1 MLVCALD
8 KATGLEGTTAQHE
21 IHYREIQREI
31 DMSDDPLAIS
41 KPVDSAEAAIQA
53 DQAEQSHNVA
63 AAPDPR
69 DTAPSPASAEINDTL
84 KTRSNGDFAMEK
96 SDSEAETVVL
106 SGKEEDAEQKMRKAI
121 KLEEASVAEPV
132 ANGQSDT
139 LPIIQ
144 EDQREGSREEDDRK
158 PSLKR
163 KRTIPEN
170 GSGDL
175 PITGNSSN
183 LSSIISSPVQAVHS
197 SKATDSASDRS
208 RSSPPF
214 EEVAQQL
221 EGRAKKE
228 RSGSDSAHN
237 RRQAGKSN
245 REAGPANARKRRET
259 RSATHFDGPAHRS
272 ESPPPRNNHR
282 ARSSQSASSHPNGV
296 TKRRK
301 APAPVHI
308 ERRRKVSEDAH
319 PDSDD
324 SSSVHSRH
332 QLQKTAP
339 ADDLA
344 MSPAKMPI
352 SHKKNRDRSGRT
364 LLARACAQDA
374 AEAEKWLK
382 ERPQDI
388 DVPDNAGNT
397 PLQIAALEGDVEI
410 VQLLLDAGCDTTS
423 KNIDKDTP
431 LIDAVENGHLE
442 VVRLLLKAGLDPRQ
456 KNAKGQEPLELIPAD
471 DEEAE
476 DIRNALLAS
485 KKEKESLR
493 RPSEDHH
500 RHSTGSKDIEMSS
513 TGASGASPARS
524 PPPPGPGV
532 RRRTA
537 RSQPTDDA
545 LLWVNPTPERLR
557 DAAGK
562 GDLTIVDHILK
573 MRPKVDTEAVIAAAR
588 GGHDGVLN
596 LMMAIGNLD
605 ADPEPLRS
613 GEYKPAY
620 STPMLTAIGRGNI
633 SVIQLL
639 LSQPGFDP
647 TRRRYRDLTYYE
659 LSKERQGSEWQEEYD
674 ILKEAYDDHRPNGGR
689 RSNNTSPRKVR
700 PKRADSNKHSSEPSS
715 SPNDSRKVRKSKPP
729 PDDEPLEGVK
739 EDSSHK
745 GTGSRHLGDELR
757 KQQDS
762 AIVSDRDSDALGL
775 PKHKQKESKSN
786 SDITRPAIS
795 RANSLKPKRRLMSGN
810 DFKTGKDLKRRS
822 SHVAEARDD
831 PIRRK
836 SGDSIS
842 GRQRKSSDASEST
855 AKISKASSEEPTN
868 VKSELGKK
876 RHRMS
881 VSPQASKTDVPA
893 TTEAVRKKKR
903 RVDSQGNAIDQDR
916 DRSFRPGPAMVAN
929 MIASPTAVPS
939 PTVSHSAAPVAF
951 MGSNTASP
959 VTKSPIE
966 SRIHSTLISPVHS
979 IDQTLQ
985 HQQPPPQHPDSDDM
999 RAQRQVEE
1007 DVLRQERL
1015 DHERERQAA
1024 QEEEERLEKIES
1036 EKRRQAEAELERK
1049 ARAEREEA
1057 EEKAR
1062 IAQEEEDARLEAQR
1076 QAEEEQRRIQVERE
1090 EEENRIAKKKR
1101 DEEIQ
1106 QRRMEQ
1112 ERLRKEAEE
1121 RRRRELEE
1129 RESKRRMQA
1138 QEEAERLR
1146 RQSLPNGLRRAA
1158 ELSPEDAR
1166 TAKEVSKWLPLRT
1179 VTTQELDP
1187 GCEAQM
1193 AEERWVANIQAAPI
1207 LAIKDLELS
1216 QCKSHFEPVHEA
1228 SLIHTAD
1235 TAWTRFP
1242 ATINHHGSLWRQLRN
1257 PMSQALPPSLLSPTE
1272 VYKLDE
1278 ETRPKF
1284 FNLKHV
1290 FWIKLSEF
1298 MDIVPRHPH
1307 LVSIKLGTRAMV
1319 LHEFPFGRGG
1329 TWDKPGGG
1337 GSSSGEEVVK
1347 QEAAASPIM
1356 NGNMTN
1362 GYR

>member
-1 MLVCALD
+1 
-8 KATGLEGTTAQHE
+8 
-21 IHYREIQREI
+21 
-31 DMSDDPLAIS
+31 MSDDPLAIS
-41 KPVDSAEAAIQA
+41 KPVDSGEAAIQA

-63 AAPDPR
+63 AAPDPP
-69 DTAPSPASAEINDTL
+69 DTAPSPASAEINETL
-84 KTRSNGDFAMEK
+84 KTRSNGDSAMDK

-121 KLEEASVAEPV
+121 KLEEASVAESV
-132 ANGQSDT
+132 ANGQSDN
-139 LPIIQ
+139 LPIIR
-144 EDQREGSREEDDRK
+144 EDQREGSREENDRK

-170 GSGDL
+170 GIGDL
-175 PITGNSSN
+175 PVTGNSSN
-183 LSSIISSPVQAVHS
+183 LSSIISSPIQAVHS

-214 EEVAQQL
+214 EEVAQQP

-237 RRQAGKSN
+237 RRQGGKSN

-282 ARSSQSASSHPNGV
+282 ARSSQSTSSHPNGV

-301 APAPVHI
+301 APAPVHV
-308 ERRRKVSEDAH
+308 ERRRKVSEDIH

-332 QLQKTAP
+332 QMQKTAP

-374 AEAEKWLK
+374 AEAEKWLR

-500 RHSTGSKDIEMSS
+500 RHSTGSKDVEISS
-513 TGASGASPARS
+513 TGASGASPTRS

-620 STPMLTAIGRGNI
+620 STPMLAAIGRGNI

-659 LSKERQGSEWQEEYD
+659 LSKERQGSEWQEEYY

-715 SPNDSRKVRKSKPP
+715 SPNDSRKVRKNKPP
-729 PDDEPLEGVK
+729 PDDDPLEGVK
-739 EDSSHK
+739 EDFSHK
-745 GTGSRHLGDELR
+745 GTGSRHLGDELK

-786 SDITRPAIS
+786 SDIARPAIS

-836 SGDSIS
+836 SGDSVS

-881 VSPQASKTDVPA
+881 VSPQASKTDVPG

-939 PTVSHSAAPVAF
+939 PTVSQSAAPVAF

-985 HQQPPPQHPDSDDM
+985 HQHPPQHPDSDDM

-1007 DVLRQERL
+1007 DMLRQERL

-1036 EKRRQAEAELERK
+1036 EKRRQAEAELELK
-1049 ARAEREEA
+1049 AQAEREEA
-1057 EEKAR
+1057 ERKAR
-1062 IAQEEEDARLEAQR
+1062 IAQEEEDARLESQR
-1076 QAEEEQRRIQVERE
+1076 QAEEEQRKLQMERE
-1090 EEENRIAKKKR
+1090 EEENRIARKKR
-1101 DEEIQ
+1101 DEEMQ

-1146 RQSLPNGLRRAA
+1146 RQSLPNGLKRAA

-1166 TAKEVSKWLPLRT
+1166 TAKEVTKWLPLRT

-1193 AEERWVANIQAAPI
+1193 ADERWVANIQAAPI

-1216 QCKSHFEPVHEA
+1216 QCKSHPKFLHGA

-1242 ATINHHGSLWRQLRN
+1242 ATMNHHGSLWRQLRN

-1272 VYKLDE
+1272 VYNLDE

-1298 MDIVPRHPH
+1298 MDIVPRHQH
-1307 LVSIKLGTRAMV
+1307 LAGIKLGTRAMV

-1329 TWDKPGGG
+1329 TWDRPGGG
-1337 GSSSGEEVVK
+1337 ASSSGEETVK
-1347 QEAAASPIM
+1347 QEAAASPVM

>member
-1 MLVCALD
+1 MN
-8 KATGLEGTTAQHE
+8 
-21 IHYREIQREI
+21 
-31 DMSDDPLAIS
+31 DDSLAVS
-41 KPVDSAEAAIQA
+41 KPVDSAEPVTQA

-63 AAPDPR
+63 AAPGPR
-69 DTAPSPASAEINDTL
+69 DPAPSPVTSQINGASIN
-84 KTRSNGDFAMEK
+84 RSNGDPAMDK

-106 SGKEEDAEQKMRKAI
+106 SGKEDAEQKMRKAI
-121 KLEEASVAEPV
+121 KMEEASVAEPLP
-132 ANGQSDT
+132 NGQSDN
-139 LPIIQ
+139 LPTIR
-144 EDQREGSREEDDRK
+144 EDHREGSREKNGRT

-163 KRTIPEN
+163 KRTILEN
-170 GSGDL
+170 RSGDA
-175 PITGNSSN
+175 PDTGNSSN
-183 LSSIISSPVQAVHS
+183 LSSTISSPVQAVHS
-197 SKATDSASDRS
+197 SKATETASDRS

-221 EGRAKKE
+221 EGKGKKQ

-237 RRQAGKSN
+237 RRQSGKSD
-245 REAGPANARKRRET
+245 REAGLANARKRRET
-259 RSATHFDGPAHRS
+259 RSATHFDAPAHRS
-272 ESPPPRNNHR
+272 ESPPSHNNHR
-282 ARSSQSASSHPNGV
+282 AQSTQSRNPHPNGV

-301 APAPVHI
+301 VPTPLHM
-308 ERRRKVSEDAH
+308 ERRRKVSEDTH

-332 QLQKTAP
+332 HQQKTTST
-339 ADDLA
+339 DGHA
-344 MSPAKMPI
+344 MSPAKVSI
-352 SHKKNRDRSGRT
+352 SSKKNRDRSGRT

-374 AEAEKWLK
+374 NEAEKWLK

-397 PLQIAALEGDVEI
+397 PLQIAALEGDVE
-410 VQLLLDAGCDTTS
+410 VVRLLLNAGCDTTS

-456 KNAKGQEPLELIPAD
+456 KNAKGQEPSELIPTD
-471 DEEAE
+471 IEEAE
-476 DIRNALLAS
+476 DIREALLAS

-500 RHSTGSKDIEMSS
+500 RHSTGSRDVEMSS
-513 TGASGASPARS
+513 TGASGASPTRS
-524 PPPPGPGV
+524 PPPPAPGV

-573 MRPKVDTEAVIAAAR
+573 MRPKVDTEAVLAAAR
-588 GGHDGVLN
+588 AGHDGVLN
-596 LMMAIGNLD
+596 LMMAIGIVD
-605 ADPEPLRS
+605 PDPEPLRS
-613 GEYKPAY
+613 REYKPAF
-620 STPMLTAIGRGNI
+620 STPMLAAIGRGSI

-639 LSQPGFDP
+639 LNQPSFDP
-647 TRRRYRDLTYYE
+647 TRRRFRDLTYYE
-659 LSKERQGSEWQEEYD
+659 ISKERQGSEWQEEYD
-674 ILKEAYDDHRPNGGR
+674 ILKEAYDNYRPNGGR
-689 RSNNTSPRKVR
+689 RSNNNSPRKVR
-700 PKRADSNKHSSEPSS
+700 PKRADSTKGSSEPSS
-715 SPNDSRKVRKSKPP
+715 SPHDSRKARKTKPS
-729 PDDEPLEGVK
+729 PDDHPVEGARK
-739 EDSSHK
+739 DSSHK
-745 GTGSRHLGDELR
+745 GSGSGYLGEQLQ

-762 AIVSDRDSDALGL
+762 AIASDRDSDVLGHSK
-775 PKHKQKESKSN
+775 PKHKESKSN
-786 SDITRPAIS
+786 SDIARPALN
-795 RANSLKPKRRLMSGN
+795 RADSLKPKRRLMSGN
-810 DFKTGKDLKRRS
+810 DFKTDKDLKRRA
-822 SHVAEARDD
+822 SHVAEARDN
-831 PIRRK
+831 PSRR
-836 SGDSIS
+836 SDSVS
-842 GRQRKSSDASEST
+842 GRQRRSSDASEST
-855 AKISKASSEEPTN
+855 AKVSKASSEEPTN
-868 VKSELGKK
+868 VKNELGKK

-881 VSPQASKTDVPA
+881 VSPQANKSGLPG

-916 DRSFRPGPAMVAN
+916 DRSFRHGPAMVAN

-939 PTVSHSAAPVAF
+939 PTVSQGTAPVAF

-959 VTKSPIE
+959 VTKSPTE
-966 SRIHSTLISPVHS
+966 SRIHSTLISPVNS
-979 IDQTLQ
+979 IDQALQ
-985 HQQPPPQHPDSDDM
+985 PQQPPPPPSDLDDL
-999 RAQRQVEE
+999 RAQRQMEE
-1007 DVLRQERL
+1007 DVLRQGRL

-1024 QEEEERLEKIES
+1024 QEEEERLRDIES
-1036 EKRRQAEAELERK
+1036 EKQRQAEAELERK

-1057 EEKAR
+1057 ERKAR
-1062 IAQEEEDARLEAQR
+1062 IAQDEEDARVEAQR
-1076 QAEEEQRRIQVERE
+1076 QAEEQQRQMQIERE

-1101 DEEIQ
+1101 DDEMQ
-1106 QRRMEQ
+1106 QRRAEQ
-1112 ERLRKEAEE
+1112 ERLRKESEE

-1129 RESKRRMQA
+1129 RESKRRMQL

-1166 TAKEVSKWLPLRT
+1166 TAKEVTKWLPLRT

-1187 GCEAQM
+1187 SCEPQV
-1193 AEERWVANIQAAPI
+1193 AEERWIANIQAAPI

-1216 QCKSHFEPVHEA
+1216 QCKFFISKPLRVA
-1228 SLIHTAD
+1228 RLMQTAD
-1235 TAWTRFP
+1235 TAWTRFS
-1242 ATINHHGSLWRQLRN
+1242 ATTNHHGSLWRQLRN
-1257 PMSQALPPSLLSPTE
+1257 PMSQVLPPSHLSSTE
-1272 VYKLDE
+1272 VYHLDD

-1298 MDIVPRHPH
+1298 MDIVPRHQH
-1307 LVSIKLGTRAMV
+1307 LAGIKLGTRAMV
-1319 LHEFPFGRGG
+1319 LHDYPFGKGG
-1329 TWDKPGGG
+1329 TWDKPGGSG
-1337 GSSSGEEVVK
+1337 GEEVVK

>member
-1 MLVCALD
+1 MNND
-8 KATGLEGTTAQHE
+8 
-21 IHYREIQREI
+21 
-31 DMSDDPLAIS
+31 SLAIS
-41 KPVDSAEAAIQA
+41 KPVDSGEAATHA

-63 AAPDPR
+63 AAPNPR
-69 DTAPSPASAEINDTL
+69 DSTSSPVTALINGTPPN
-84 KTRSNGDFAMEK
+84 RSNGALGDSAMDK

-106 SGKEEDAEQKMRKAI
+106 SGKEEDAEQKMSKAI
-121 KLEEASVAEPV
+121 KLEEASIAEPV
-132 ANGQSDT
+132 ANGQSEN
-139 LPIIQ
+139 LPTIR
-144 EDQREGSREEDDRK
+144 EDQREGSRDENGPK

-163 KRTIPEN
+163 KRTIPEK
-170 GSGDL
+170 GSGDV
-175 PITGNSSN
+175 PDTGNSSN
-183 LSSIISSPVQAVHS
+183 LSSTVSSPVQAVHS
-197 SKATDSASDRS
+197 SKATDTASDRS

-214 EEVAQQL
+214 EEVTRQL
-221 EGRAKKE
+221 EGRIKKQ
-228 RSGSDSAHN
+228 RSGSDGAHN
-237 RRQAGKSN
+237 RRQAGKSD
-245 REAGPANARKRRET
+245 REAGPANPRKRRET

-272 ESPPPRNNHR
+272 ESPPSRNNHR
-282 ARSSQSASSHPNGV
+282 ARSIQSTNSHPNGV

-301 APAPVHI
+301 VPAPLHV
-308 ERRRKVSEDAH
+308 ERRRKASEDTH

-332 QLQKTAP
+332 HLQKIAST
-339 ADDLA
+339 DGHA
-344 MSPAKMPI
+344 MSPAKMSI

-374 AEAEKWLK
+374 SEAEKWLK

-397 PLQIAALEGDVEI
+397 PLQIAALEGDVEV
-410 VQLLLDAGCDTTS
+410 VQLLLNAGCDTTS

-476 DIRNALLAS
+476 DIREALLTS

-493 RPSEDHH
+493 RPSEDHL
-500 RHSTGSKDIEMSS
+500 RHSTGSRDVEMSS
-513 TGASGASPARS
+513 TGASGASPTRS
-524 PPPPGPGV
+524 PPPPAPGV

-573 MRPKVDTEAVIAAAR
+573 MRPKVDTEAVLAAAR

-605 ADPEPLRS
+605 SDPEPLRS

-620 STPMLTAIGRGNI
+620 STPMLAAIGRGNI

-659 LSKERQGSEWQEEYD
+659 ISKERQGSGSEWQEEYD
-674 ILKEAYDDHRPNGGR
+674 ILKEAYDNHRSSGGR
-689 RSNNTSPRKVR
+689 RSNNNSPRKVR
-700 PKRADSNKHSSEPSS
+700 PKRADSNKQSSEPSS
-715 SPNDSRKVRKSKPP
+715 SPHDSRKARRTKPP
-729 PDDEPLEGVK
+729 PDDDPIEGVRK
-739 EDSSHK
+739 ESAQK
-745 GTGSRHLGDELR
+745 GIGSRHLGDELK

-762 AIVSDRDSDALGL
+762 AIASDRDSDALGL
-775 PKHKQKESKSN
+775 PKPKHKESKSN
-786 SDITRPAIS
+786 TDAARPAIN
-795 RANSLKPKRRLMSGN
+795 RADSLKPKRRLMSGN
-810 DFKTGKDLKRRS
+810 DFKTDKDLKRRGS
-822 SHVAEARDD
+822 QVAGARDD
-831 PIRRK
+831 PVRRK
-836 SGDSIS
+836 SGDSVS

-868 VKSELGKK
+868 VKSEAGKK
-876 RHRMS
+876 RHRIS
-881 VSPQASKTDVPA
+881 VSPQASKTDIPE

-916 DRSFRPGPAMVAN
+916 DRSFRPGPAMVAH

-939 PTVSHSAAPVAF
+939 PPVSQGTAPVAF

-966 SRIHSTLISPVHS
+966 SRVHSTLISPVNS
-979 IDQTLQ
+979 IDQALQQ
-985 HQQPPPQHPDSDDM
+985 HQSSDLDDM

-1007 DVLRQERL
+1007 DILRQERL
-1015 DHERERQAA
+1015 DRERERQAA
-1024 QEEEERLEKIES
+1024 QEEEERLEEIES
-1036 EKRRQAEAELERK
+1036 EKRRQAEAELERN
-1049 ARAEREEA
+1049 ALAEREEA
-1057 EEKAR
+1057 ERKAR
-1062 IAQEEEDARLEAQR
+1062 IARDEEEARLEAQR
-1076 QAEEEQRRIQVERE
+1076 RAEEEQRQLQMERE
-1090 EEENRIAKKKR
+1090 EEENRIARKKR
-1101 DEEIQ
+1101 DEEMQ
-1106 QRRMEQ
+1106 QRRVEQ
-1112 ERLRKEAEE
+1112 ERLRKEGEE
-1121 RRRRELEE
+1121 RRRREMEE

-1166 TAKEVSKWLPLRT
+1166 TTKEVTKWLPLRT

-1187 GCEAQM
+1187 GCEPQM
-1193 AEERWVANIQAAPI
+1193 AEERWIANIQAAPI
-1207 LAIKDLELS
+1207 LAIKELELS
-1216 QCKSHFEPVHEA
+1216 QCRSH
-1228 SLIHTAD
+1228 
-1235 TAWTRFP
+1235 
-1242 ATINHHGSLWRQLRN
+1242 
-1257 PMSQALPPSLLSPTE
+1257 SQILPCCQ
-1272 VYKLDE
+1272 
-1278 ETRPKF
+1278 
-1284 FNLKHV
+1284 
-1290 FWIKLSEF
+1290 
-1298 MDIVPRHPH
+1298 
-1307 LVSIKLGTRAMV
+1307 A
-1319 LHEFPFGRGG
+1319 
-1329 TWDKPGGG
+1329 
-1337 GSSSGEEVVK
+1337 
-1347 QEAAASPIM
+1347 
-1356 NGNMTN
+1356 N
-1362 GYR
+1362 GYRRHRLDSLPCHHQPPRLPLAPVTQSDVTSSPSLPPLPYRSLQTRRGNTP

>member
-1 MLVCALD
+1 MN
-8 KATGLEGTTAQHE
+8 
-21 IHYREIQREI
+21 
-31 DMSDDPLAIS
+31 DDSLAIS
-41 KPVDSAEAAIQA
+41 KPVDSGEAVTQA

-63 AAPDPR
+63 AAPDLR
-69 DTAPSPASAEINDTL
+69 DTAPSSPTAEINGTH
-84 KTRSNGDFAMEK
+84 KPRNNGDSAMEK

-132 ANGQSDT
+132 ANGQLQN

-144 EDQREGSREEDDRK
+144 EDQREGSREEDGRK

-183 LSSIISSPVQAVHS
+183 LSSIISSPIQAVHS

-228 RSGSDSAHN
+228 RSGSDSVHN

-282 ARSSQSASSHPNGV
+282 ARSSQSTSSHPNGV

-301 APAPVHI
+301 APAPLHVD
-308 ERRRKVSEDAH
+308 RRRKASDDTH

-324 SSSVHSRH
+324 SSSIHSRH

-344 MSPAKMPI
+344 MSPAKMPV

-374 AEAEKWLK
+374 AEAEKWLR

-397 PLQIAALEGDVEI
+397 PLQIAALEGDVEV

-476 DIRNALLAS
+476 DIRDALLAS

-500 RHSTGSKDIEMSS
+500 RHSTGSKDVEMSS
-513 TGASGASPARS
+513 TGASGTSPTRS

-596 LMMAIGNLD
+596 LMMAIGNMD

-620 STPMLTAIGRGNI
+620 STPMLAAIGRGNI

-659 LSKERQGSEWQEEYD
+659 LSQERQGSEWQEEYD

-715 SPNDSRKVRKSKPP
+715 SPNDSRKARKSKPP
-729 PDDEPLEGVK
+729 IDDPLEGFK
-739 EDSSHK
+739 QDPSHK
-745 GTGSRHLGDELR
+745 GTGSRHLGDELKR
-757 KQQDS
+757 QQES
-762 AIVSDRDSDALGL
+762 AIASDRDSDALGL

-786 SDITRPAIS
+786 TDIARPELN

-831 PIRRK
+831 TTRRK

-855 AKISKASSEEPTN
+855 TKISKASSEEPTN
-868 VKSELGKK
+868 VKGEFGKK

-881 VSPQASKTDVPA
+881 VSPQASKTDAPG
-893 TTEAVRKKKR
+893 TTEAIRKKKR
-903 RVDSQGNAIDQDR
+903 RVDSQGSAIDQDR

-939 PTVSHSAAPVAF
+939 PAVSQSAAPVAF

-966 SRIHSTLISPVHS
+966 SRIHSALISPVNS

-985 HQQPPPQHPDSDDM
+985 NPQQHPDSDDM

-1015 DHERERQAA
+1015 DQERERQAA
-1024 QEEEERLEKIES
+1024 QEEEERLEKFES
-1036 EKRRQAEAELERK
+1036 EKRQAEEELKRRK
-1049 ARAEREEA
+1049 AQAEKEEA
-1057 EEKAR
+1057 EQKAR

-1076 QAEEEQRRIQVERE
+1076 QAEEEQRKIQMERE
-1090 EEENRIAKKKR
+1090 EEENRIARKKR
-1101 DEEIQ
+1101 DEEMQ

-1112 ERLRKEAEE
+1112 DRLRKEGEE

-1146 RQSLPNGLRRAA
+1146 RISLPNGLRRAA
-1158 ELSPEDAR
+1158 ELSAEDAR
-1166 TAKEVSKWLPLRT
+1166 TAKEVTKWLPLRT

-1216 QCKSHFEPVHEA
+1216 QCESIPNPSHAAKS
-1228 SLIHTAD
+1228 
-1235 TAWTRFP
+1235 
-1242 ATINHHGSLWRQLRN
+1242 
-1257 PMSQALPPSLLSPTE
+1257 
-1272 VYKLDE
+1272 
-1278 ETRPKF
+1278 
-1284 FNLKHV
+1284 
-1290 FWIKLSEF
+1290 
-1298 MDIVPRHPH
+1298 
-1307 LVSIKLGTRAMV
+1307 
-1319 LHEFPFGRGG
+1319 
-1329 TWDKPGGG
+1329 
-1337 GSSSGEEVVK
+1337 
-1347 QEAAASPIM
+1347 
-1356 NGNMTN
+1356 
-1362 GYR
+1362 

>member
-1 MLVCALD
+1 
-8 KATGLEGTTAQHE
+8 
-21 IHYREIQREI
+21 
-31 DMSDDPLAIS
+31 MSDDPLAIS
-41 KPVDSAEAAIQA
+41 KPVDSGEAATQA

-63 AAPDPR
+63 AAPDHR
-69 DTAPSPASAEINDTL
+69 DTTSSSPTAEINGTH
-84 KTRSNGDFAMEK
+84 KTRSNGDSAMDK

-121 KLEEASVAEPV
+121 KLEEASVTGPM
-132 ANGQSDT
+132 ANGQLDN

-144 EDQREGSREEDDRK
+144 EDQREGSREENGRK

-197 SKATDSASDRS
+197 SKATDSTSDRS
-208 RSSPPF
+208 RSSPPL
-214 EEVAQQL
+214 EEVALQL
-221 EGRAKKE
+221 EGRTKKE

-245 REAGPANARKRRET
+245 REAGPANARKRRDT

-282 ARSSQSASSHPNGV
+282 ARSSQSTSSHPNGV

-301 APAPVHI
+301 APAPLHV
-308 ERRRKVSEDAH
+308 ERRRKASEDTH

-374 AEAEKWLK
+374 AEAEKWLR

-397 PLQIAALEGDVEI
+397 PLQIAALEGDVEV

-500 RHSTGSKDIEMSS
+500 RHSTGSKDVEMSS
-513 TGASGASPARS
+513 TGASGASPTRS

-620 STPMLTAIGRGNI
+620 STPMLAAIGRGNI

-659 LSKERQGSEWQEEYD
+659 LSEERQGSEWQEEYD
-674 ILKEAYDDHRPNGGR
+674 ILKEAYDDHRPNGSR

-715 SPNDSRKVRKSKPP
+715 SPNDSRKARKSKPP
-729 PDDEPLEGVK
+729 PDDLLEGSK
-739 EDSSHK
+739 QDPSHK
-745 GTGSRHLGDELR
+745 GTGSRHLGDELSR
-757 KQQDS
+757 QQES
-762 AIVSDRDSDALGL
+762 AIASDRDSDALGL

-786 SDITRPAIS
+786 TDIARPEIT

-831 PIRRK
+831 TTRRK

-868 VKSELGKK
+868 VKGELGKK

-881 VSPQASKTDVPA
+881 VSPQTSKTDAPG
-893 TTEAVRKKKR
+893 TTEAIRKKKR

-939 PTVSHSAAPVAF
+939 PAVSQSAAPVAF

-966 SRIHSTLISPVHS
+966 PRMHSTLISPVNS

-985 HQQPPPQHPDSDDM
+985 HQQPHSHQQQHPDSDDM

-1015 DHERERQAA
+1015 DQERERQAA

-1036 EKRRQAEAELERK
+1036 EKRQQAEAELERRK
-1049 ARAEREEA
+1049 AQAEREEA
-1057 EEKAR
+1057 EQKAR
-1062 IAQEEEDARLEAQR
+1062 IAREEEDARLEAQR
-1076 QAEEEQRRIQVERE
+1076 QAEEEQRKLQMERE
-1090 EEENRIAKKKR
+1090 EEENRIARKKR

-1112 ERLRKEAEE
+1112 DRLRKEGEE
-1121 RRRRELEE
+1121 RRRREQEE

-1166 TAKEVSKWLPLRT
+1166 TAKEVTKWLPLRT

-1216 QCKSHFEPVHEA
+1216 QCKSHSKPSHA
-1228 SLIHTAD
+1228 APSPDTHCRHSLDPLSRDHQPP
-1235 TAWTRFP
+1235 R
-1242 ATINHHGSLWRQLRN
+1242 
-1257 PMSQALPPSLLSPTE
+1257 LPLAPIAQSNVPSCTSLSP
-1272 VYKLDE
+1272 LPN
-1278 ETRPKF
+1278 RS
-1284 FNLKHV
+1284 LQ
-1290 FWIKLSEF
+1290 S
-1298 MDIVPRHPH
+1298 
-1307 LVSIKLGTRAMV
+1307 
-1319 LHEFPFGRGG
+1319 
-1329 TWDKPGGG
+1329 
-1337 GSSSGEEVVK
+1337 
-1347 QEAAASPIM
+1347 
-1356 NGNMTN
+1356 
-1362 GYR
+1362 

>member
-1 MLVCALD
+1 MN
-8 KATGLEGTTAQHE
+8 
-21 IHYREIQREI
+21 
-31 DMSDDPLAIS
+31 DDSLAVS
-41 KPVDSAEAAIQA
+41 KPVDSGEPVTQA

-63 AAPDPR
+63 ATPDPR
-69 DTAPSPASAEINDTL
+69 DPAPSRVIAQINGASIN
-84 KTRSNGDFAMEK
+84 RSNGDSAMDK

-106 SGKEEDAEQKMRKAI
+106 SGKEDAEQKMRKAI
-121 KLEEASVAEPV
+121 KMEEASVAEPV
-132 ANGQSDT
+132 PNGQSDN
-139 LPIIQ
+139 LPKIR
-144 EDQREGSREEDDRK
+144 EDQREGSRERYGRT

-163 KRTIPEN
+163 KRTTREN
-170 GSGDL
+170 RSGDV
-175 PITGNSSN
+175 PDTGNSSN
-183 LSSIISSPVQAVHS
+183 LSSTISSPVQAVHS
-197 SKATDSASDRS
+197 SKATETASDRS

-214 EEVAQQL
+214 EVVAQQP
-221 EGRAKKE
+221 EGKGKKQ

-237 RRQAGKSN
+237 RRQSGKSDQ
-245 REAGPANARKRRET
+245 EAGQVTARKRRET
-259 RSATHFDGPAHRS
+259 RSATHFEAPAHRS
-272 ESPPPRNNHR
+272 ESPPSRNNHR
-282 ARSSQSASSHPNGV
+282 AQSTQATNSHPNGV

-301 APAPVHI
+301 VPTPLHV
-308 ERRRKVSEDAH
+308 ERRRKASEETH

-332 QLQKTAP
+332 HQQKITAT
-339 ADDLA
+339 DGHA
-344 MSPAKMPI
+344 MSPAKVSI
-352 SHKKNRDRSGRT
+352 SSKKNRDRSGRT

-374 AEAEKWLK
+374 NEAEKWLK

-397 PLQIAALEGDVEI
+397 PLQIAALEGDVEV

-456 KNAKGQEPLELIPAD
+456 KNAKGQEPSELIPTD
-471 DEEAE
+471 NEDAE
-476 DIRNALLAS
+476 DIWNALLAS
-485 KKEKESLR
+485 KEEKESLR

-500 RHSTGSKDIEMSS
+500 RHSTGSRDVEMSS
-513 TGASGASPARS
+513 TGASGASPTRS
-524 PPPPGPGV
+524 PPPQAPGV

-573 MRPKVDTEAVIAAAR
+573 MRPKVDTEAVLAAAR

-605 ADPEPLRS
+605 PDPEPLRS
-613 GEYKPAY
+613 GEYKPAF
-620 STPMLTAIGRGNI
+620 STPMLAAIGRGSI

-639 LSQPGFDP
+639 LNQPGFDP
-647 TRRRYRDLTYYE
+647 TRRRFRDLTYYE
-659 LSKERQGSEWQEEYD
+659 ISKERRGSEWQEEYD
-674 ILKEAYDDHRPNGGR
+674 ILKEAYDNYRPNGGR
-689 RSNNTSPRKVR
+689 RSNNNSPRKVR
-700 PKRADSNKHSSEPSS
+700 PKRAESNKQSSEPSS
-715 SPNDSRKVRKSKPP
+715 SPHDSRKVRKTKPS
-729 PDDEPLEGVK
+729 PDDDPMEGTRK
-739 EDSSHK
+739 ESSHK
-745 GTGSRHLGDELR
+745 GSGSGHLGDELQ

-762 AIVSDRDSDALGL
+762 AIASDRDSDALGIPK
-775 PKHKQKESKSN
+775 PKHKESKSS
-786 SDITRPAIS
+786 SDIARPAVN
-795 RANSLKPKRRLMSGN
+795 RADSLKPKRRLMSGN
-810 DFKTGKDLKRRS
+810 DFKTDKDLKRRT

-831 PIRRK
+831 QARRR
-836 SGDSIS
+836 SGDSVS

-855 AKISKASSEEPTN
+855 AKVSKASSEEPTN
-868 VKSELGKK
+868 VKNEPGKK

-881 VSPQASKTDVPA
+881 VSPQANKTDLPG

-903 RVDSQGNAIDQDR
+903 RVDSQGNAIDHDR

-939 PTVSHSAAPVAF
+939 PTVSQGTAPVAF

-959 VTKSPIE
+959 VTKSPTE
-966 SRIHSTLISPVHS
+966 PRIHSTLISPVNS
-979 IDQTLQ
+979 IDQALQ
-985 HQQPPPQHPDSDDM
+985 QQQQPDLDDL

-1007 DVLRQERL
+1007 DMLRQERL

-1024 QEEEERLEKIES
+1024 QEEEERLIEIES

-1057 EEKAR
+1057 ERKAR
-1062 IAQEEEDARLEAQR
+1062 IAQDEEDARVEAHR
-1076 QAEEEQRRIQVERE
+1076 QAEEQQRQREIERE

-1101 DEEIQ
+1101 DEEMQ
-1106 QRRMEQ
+1106 QRRAEQ
-1112 ERLRKEAEE
+1112 ERLRKESEE
-1121 RRRRELEE
+1121 RRRREIEE
-1129 RESKRRMQA
+1129 RESKRRIQL

-1166 TAKEVSKWLPLRT
+1166 TAKEVIKWLPLRT
-1179 VTTQELDP
+1179 VTSQELDP
-1187 GCEAQM
+1187 SCEPQM
-1193 AEERWVANIQAAPI
+1193 AEEKWIANIQAAPI

-1216 QCKSHFEPVHEA
+1216 QY
-1228 SLIHTAD
+1228 
-1235 TAWTRFP
+1235 TAWTRVS
-1242 ATINHHGSLWRQLRN
+1242 ATKNQHGSLWRQLRN
-1257 PMSQALPPSLLSPTE
+1257 PMSQELPPSLLSPTE
-1272 VYKLDE
+1272 VYNLDE

-1298 MDIVPRHPH
+1298 MDIVPRHQH
-1307 LVSIKLGTRAMV
+1307 LAGIKFGTRPMV
-1319 LHEFPFGRGG
+1319 LHDYPFGKGG
-1329 TWDKPGGG
+1329 TWDRPGGRG
-1337 GSSSGEEVVK
+1337 GEEVVK
-1347 QEAAASPIM
+1347 QEAAASPVT
-1356 NGNMTN
+1356 NGTLTN